1 MNNQTIEKKIN
12 PILSIVQKNRH
23 QSAAQHFIRGTAP
36 FMQGYIKQIKQIVHI
51 GNVEKDLQNIIQL
64 QQKKLIDKDQDKDQK
79 KSKGSV
85 LMLSILGGMLLGG
98 ALYLTKKFSDLNSQL
113 QNINNGGEVDREWDV
128 YVRGVDPSFKKE
140 QFRNI
145 LVNAI
150 TLPITGMLE
159 IIGGGFDALLN
170 GQVETGTGKKEN
182 IFILL
187 MRTVA
192 EAQAQRV
199 IDNNLFFSILKTFG
213 ISFKREVSA
222 RPRLDAYL
230 RFGPEAMKAMGY
242 TADKMQQS
250 LTGNQYRYIYDSR
263 VQIAGIGLSRREVMF
278 VQMGSNWN
286 FGKDEEIDYSKLS
299 QRDREKLR
307 LSGVY
312 TPIDE
317 QLWNEGGLRTSVAQ
331 FFKNTVERTTPLI
344 VQFVTNSSLSGS
356 VNRFTQGKER
366 VIAAYQQ
373 MLRKNQDYKVLN
385 QYTYRYGSIHRDTY
399 GKGNMYENDAVGNMW
414 EHYKSLY
421 REIILFTFD
430 EGLSRELRANH
441 DELNNFST
449 DGWTV
454 LQLALLFYTTSFIVV
469 LKERLRR
476 DKSLGDERT
485 NYTNSNTPTSLH
497 YLQSMLQNEYKTMTR
512 MTQVEKLNE
521 LMITGA
527 LSAKQYFSRMKQIF
541 QLWGSGKGMFF
552 NEQLE
557 ILDTNDWGYF
567 KITENL
573 FRRAVNRFKHIKKH
587 GVSPNVQYHEITQ
600 SQNMLHNYSES
611 GESMTQKS
619 IDIITYQKNR
629 KRNLVNAYKD
639 RTRLI
644 KQFKE
649 TVKEISVY
657 VGTGNDEIDYKK
669 VQMIKLLHSDRCSA
683 RLKGAALIYYFNPT
697 QQNYN
702 NFINARKEFI
712 RERMNESLQ
721 RFEHTSPIDLEDAW
735 HVAD

>member
-1 MNNQTIEKKIN
+1 MNNQTIEQKIN

-51 GNVEKDLQNIIQL
+51 GNVEKDLQNIIQF
-64 QQKKLIDKDQDKDQK
+64 QQKKIIDKDQDKDQK
-79 KSKGSV
+79 KSKASV
-85 LMLSILGGMLLGG
+85 LMFSILGGMLLGG
-98 ALYLTKKFSDLNSQL
+98 ALYLTKKFRDLNSQL
-113 QNINNGGEVDREWDV
+113 QNINNGGEVDKEWDA
-128 YVRGVDPSFKKE
+128 YVRGVDPRFEKE
-140 QFRNI
+140 QFRNT

-150 TLPITGMLE
+150 TLPITGILE

-187 MRTVA
+187 TRTIA

-199 IDNNLFFSILKTFG
+199 IDNNLFFDILKLFG
-213 ISFKREVSA
+213 ISFDKKVKD

-263 VQIAGIGLSRREVMF
+263 VQFAGIGLTRREVMF
-278 VQMGSNWN
+278 VQLGSNWN
-286 FGKDEEIDYSKLS
+286 FGKNEEIDYSDLS

-317 QLWNEGGLRTSVAQ
+317 QLWNEGGLRASVAQ
-331 FFKNTVERTTPLI
+331 FFTNTVERTTPLI

-356 VNRFTQGKER
+356 VNRFTQGKEK
-366 VIAAYQQ
+366 VIAAYEQ

-385 QYTYRYGSIHRDTY
+385 QYTYRYGSVHGNTY
-399 GKGNMYENDAVGNMW
+399 GKGNMYENDAVENMW
-414 EHYKSLY
+414 AHYRSLY
-421 REIILFTFD
+421 GEIGMFTFD
-430 EGLSRELRANH
+430 EGLKRELRANH
-441 DELNNFST
+441 DELHNFST

-485 NYTNSNTPTSLH
+485 NYSDSNTPTSLH
-497 YLQSMLQNEYKTMTR
+497 YLQSMLQNEYRTMTR

-541 QLWGSGKGMFF
+541 QIWGSGKSMFF

-587 GVSPNVQYHEITQ
+587 GTSPNVQYHEITQ
-600 SQNMLHNYSES
+600 SQNMLQNYSES

-629 KRNLVNAYKD
+629 KRNLVNAYED

-644 KQFKE
+644 KQFNE
-649 TVKEISVY
+649 TVKEKSVY
-657 VGTGNDEIDYKK
+657 VGRGGDNWFDPKDMVVRFFHNKNATAK
-669 VQMIKLLHSDRCSA
+669 Q
-683 RLKGAALIYYFNPT
+683 KGAGLLYYYNPT
-697 QQNYN
+697 QENYQI
-702 NFINARKEFI
+702 FSNAERESEWNPRLNRIEFQI
-712 RERMNESLQ
+712 EQ
-721 RFEHTSPIDLEDAW
+721 I
-735 HVAD
+735 

>member
-113 QNINNGGEVDREWDV
+113 QNINNGGEVDREWDA
-128 YVRGVDPSFKKE
+128 YVRGVDPSFKKD

-286 FGKDEEIDYSKLS
+286 FGKDEEIDYSRLS

-421 REIILFTFD
+421 REIRLFTFD
-430 EGLSRELRANH
+430 EGLARELRANH

-649 TVKEISVY
+649 TVKEKSVY
-657 VGTGNDEIDYKK
+657 VGRGSNNWFDPKDMVVCFFHDENATAK
-669 VQMIKLLHSDRCSA
+669 Q
-683 RLKGAALIYYFNPT
+683 KGAGLLYYYNPT
-697 QQNYN
+697 QENYQI
-702 NFINARKEFI
+702 FINAK
-712 RERMNESLQ
+712 NESDWNPRMPRVEIQ
-721 RFEHTSPIDLEDAW
+721 IEQDWTDE
-735 HVAD
+735 

>member
-128 YVRGVDPSFKKE
+128 YVRGVDPSFKKD

-187 MRTVA
+187 MRTIA

-286 FGKDEEIDYSKLS
+286 FGKDEEIDYSQLS

-421 REIILFTFD
+421 REIRLFTFD
-430 EGLSRELRANH
+430 EGLARELRANH

-649 TVKEISVY
+649 TVKEKSVY
-657 VGTGNDEIDYKK
+657 VGRGSNNWFDPKDMVVCFFHDENATAK
-669 VQMIKLLHSDRCSA
+669 Q
-683 RLKGAALIYYFNPT
+683 KGAGLLYYYNPT
-697 QQNYN
+697 QENYQI
-702 NFINARKEFI
+702 FINAK
-712 RERMNESLQ
+712 NESDWNPRMPRVEIQ
-721 RFEHTSPIDLEDAW
+721 IEQDWTDE
-735 HVAD
+735 